1 MPAAVVNK
9 WFAVDVLCGSEA
21 VDSVEDAINE
31 LDSLGI
37 ETDLLAKKKDEP
49 ISVTAYFD
57 ELPARDEI
65 DNALAECAATYSL
78 EISIREVEEVDWLAE
93 WKKHWKPT
101 EIANFVIAPPWEE
114 VRESE
119 KIQIVIE
126 PNMAFGT
133 GTHATTQLCLAA
145 ISRDYKAG
153 QSFLDVG
160 CGTGILSIA
169 AAKVG
174 AVKLVACDT
183 DEASIKI
190 ARENAVLNG
199 VAESISF
206 FVGTLDDSTAA
217 ADFVVANVTLD
228 VILPMLDLLV
238 SKSKYMLV
246 LSGIL
251 ADQRAEIERA
261 LATRE
266 IYQAEIAVSGE
277 WISLKITV

>member
-1 MPAAVVNK
+1 MQAVAKK
-9 WFAVDVLCGSEA
+9 WFAVDVVCGSEA
-21 VDSVEDAINE
+21 VDSVEAAINE

-49 ISVTAYFD
+49 IRVTAYFN

-65 DNALAECAATYSL
+65 DNALAECAATYFL
-78 EISIREVEEVDWLAE
+78 EISIREVEELDWLAE

-101 EIANFVIAPPWEE
+101 EIGDFVIAPPWEE

-119 KIQIVIE
+119 KILVVIE

-145 ISRDYKAG
+145 ISQDYKAG

-183 DEASIKI
+183 DEASIRI

-206 FVGTLDDSTAA
+206 FVGTLEDSTAA
-217 ADFVVANVTLD
+217 ADFVVANVTHD
-228 VILPMLDLLV
+228 VILPMFDLLL
-238 SKSKYMLV
+238 SKSKCMLV

-251 ADQRAEIERA
+251 VDQRGEIESA
-261 LATRE
+261 LTARG
-266 IYQAEIAVSGE
+266 IHQAEIAVSGE
-277 WISLKITV
+277 WVSVKITV

>member
-1 MPAAVVNK
+1 MQAVVNK
-9 WFAVDVLCGSEA
+9 WFAVDVVCGSEA
-21 VDSVEDAINE
+21 VDSVEAAINE

-37 ETDLLAKKKDEP
+37 ETDLLAKKKDDP
-49 ISVTAYFD
+49 VRVTAYFD

-65 DNALAECAATYSL
+65 DNALAECAATYFL
-78 EISIREVEEVDWLAE
+78 EISIREVEELDWLAE

-101 EIANFVIAPPWEE
+101 EIGDFVIAPPWEE
-114 VRESE
+114 IYESE
-119 KIQIVIE
+119 KILIVIE

-145 ISRDYKAG
+145 ISQDYKAG

-183 DEASIKI
+183 DEASIRI

-199 VAESISF
+199 VADSISF

-228 VILPMLDLLV
+228 VILPMLDLLL
-238 SKSKYMLV
+238 SKSKCMLV

-251 ADQRAEIERA
+251 VDQRGEIESA
-261 LATRE
+261 LATLG
-266 IYQAEIAVSGE
+266 IPQAEIAVSGE
-277 WISLKITV
+277 WVSVKITV

>member
-1 MPAAVVNK
+1 MQAAVVNK

-37 ETDLLAKKKDEP
+37 EIDLLAKKKDEP
-49 ISVTAYFD
+49 IRVTAYFD

-78 EISIREVEEVDWLAE
+78 EISTREVEDLDWLVE
-93 WKKHWKPT
+93 WKKQWKPT

-119 KIQIVIE
+119 KILIVIE

-145 ISRDYKAG
+145 ISQDYKAG

-183 DEASIKI
+183 DEASIRI
-190 ARENAVLNG
+190 ARENAALNG

-217 ADFVVANVTLD
+217 AAFVVANV
-228 VILPMLDLLV
+228 ILPMLNLLL

-251 ADQRAEIERA
+251 ADERAEIERA

-266 IYQAEIAVSGE
+266 VYQAEISVSGE